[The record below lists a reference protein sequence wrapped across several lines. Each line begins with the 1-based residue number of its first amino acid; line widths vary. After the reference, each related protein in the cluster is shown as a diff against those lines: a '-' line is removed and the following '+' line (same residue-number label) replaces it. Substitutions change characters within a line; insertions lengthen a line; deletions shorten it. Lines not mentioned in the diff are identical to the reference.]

1 MGVLRDI
8 LTYRKTV
15 LICII
20 TTLAAVTSGYD
31 LSYFS
36 SLLVLPPFVRA
47 YGDYNATTGTHTLP
61 SWLLSL
67 ITSIINLGEVLGAIL
82 SYPIGVRFGRRGGII
97 IACITF
103 LLGILI
109 QSVAPIV
116 ALLVI
121 GRFLLGIGIALAAAS
136 VPLYIAECAPAT
148 LRGTLVATYQFAVGI
163 GLILGTATVFGM
175 KDSNDKSGYLIPMT
189 IQAVLPVGLIIACLT
204 MVPESPRW
212 LAEKGRTDMAR
223 KALHRLANKDDATVN
238 DDLDAIVATI
248 ERQEKGHWRE
258 LLSGPEARK
267 MMLGIGMAGWSQAS
281 GINFVVSYGGVILT
295 SIGGIDPYVAN
306 FALYCT
312 ALPVILLAQ
321 YLLERVGRR
330 KVLMFSMACIGCI
343 NVLDALFFLFYIAFN
358 LGLGTTIWVSFA
370 EMSVGRNRSLLM
382 SVSTAFV
389 WFFSWVVSFTFP
401 YLYNPDSANLG
412 AKIGFIYGAL
422 MFMGSI
428 WVFFLL
434 PETAGR
440 SLEEIDTMFALE
452 VPARKFASHTP
463 RQGICSTEPNLRLA
477 FSCPSYQDPEATKF
491 ETESKNGNVVTA
503 ETVV

>member
-1 MGVLRDI
+1 M
-8 LTYRKTV
+8 
-15 LICII
+15 
-20 TTLAAVTSGYD
+20 
-31 LSYFS
+31 
-36 SLLVLPPFVRA
+36 
-47 YGDYNATTGTHTLP
+47 
-61 SWLLSL
+61 
-67 ITSIINLGEVLGAIL
+67 
-82 SYPIGVRFGRRGGII
+82 
-97 IACITF
+97 
-103 LLGILI
+103 
-109 QSVAPIV
+109 
-116 ALLVI
+116 
-121 GRFLLGIGIALAAAS
+121 GIALAAAS
-136 VPLYIAECAPAT
+136 VPLYIAECAPPT
-148 LRGTLVATYQFAVGI
+148 LRGTLVAAYQFAVGI

-175 KDSNDKSGYLIPMT
+175 KDSNAKSGYLIPMT
-189 IQAVLPVGLIIACLT
+189 IQAVLPIVLIIACLT

-223 KALHRLANKDDATVN
+223 KALHRLANKGDTTVN
-238 DDLDAIVATI
+238 EDLDAIVAGI
-248 ERQEKGHWRE
+248 EQQEKGHWRE

-267 MMLGIGMAGWSQAS
+267 MMLGIGMAGMYNHLFVLERVSLTRIWIILGWSQAS

-330 KVLMFSMACIGCI
+330 KVLMFSMTCIGCI
-343 NVLDALFFLFYIAFN
+343 NVLDGGFGLAKESAAVNNGAIALFFLFYIAFN

-370 EMSVGRNRSLLM
+370 EMSVGKNRSLLM

-389 WFFSWVVSFTFP
+389 WFFSWIVSFTFP

-440 SLEEIDTMFALE
+440 SLEEINTMFALKI
-452 VPARKFASHTP
+452 PARKFASK
-463 RQGICSTEPNLRLA
+463 S
-477 FSCPSYQDPEATKF
+477 
-491 ETESKNGNVVTA
+491 
-503 ETVV
+503 

>member
-47 YGDYNATTGTHTLP
+47 YGDYNATTGTHALP

-82 SYPIGVRFGRRGGII
+82 SYPIGVKFGRRGGII

-204 MVPESPRW
+204 MLPESPRW

-267 MMLGIGMAGWSQAS
+267 MILGIGMAGWSQAS

-321 YLLERVGRR
+321 YLLELVGRR
-330 KVLMFSMACIGCI
+330 KVLMFSMTCIGCI
-343 NVLDALFFLFYIAFN
+343 NVLDGGFGLAKKSAGVNNLAIALFFLFYIAFN

-452 VPARKFASHTP
+452 VPARKFATF
-463 RQGICSTEPNLRLA
+463 T
-477 FSCPSYQDPEATKF
+477 CPSYQDPEATKF
-491 ETESKNGNVVTA
+491 ETEIKNGNVVTA

>member
-1 MGVLRDI
+1 MVDSYLVRYNHI
-8 LTYRKTV
+8 LQQAINV
-15 LICII
+15 
-20 TTLAAVTSGYD
+20 A
-31 LSYFS
+31 
-36 SLLVLPPFVRA
+36 
-47 YGDYNATTGTHTLP
+47 NP
-61 SWLLSL
+61 S
-67 ITSIINLGEVLGAIL
+67 I
-82 SYPIGVRFGRRGGII
+82 
-97 IACITF
+97 
-103 LLGILI
+103 
-109 QSVAPIV
+109 
-116 ALLVI
+116 
-121 GRFLLGIGIALAAAS
+121 GIGIALAAAS

-189 IQAVLPVGLIIACLT
+189 IQAVLPVGLIIACLS

-248 ERQEKGHWRE
+248 EHQEKGHWRE

-267 MMLGIGMAGWSQAS
+267 MMLGIGMAGMYNNLPVSKHVSLTRTWIILGWSQAS

-330 KVLMFSMACIGCI
+330 KVLMFSMTCIGCI
-343 NVLDALFFLFYIAFN
+343 NVLDGGFGLAKKSAGVNNGAIALFFLFYIAFN

-401 YLYNPDSANLG
+401 YLYNPDSSNLG

-440 SLEEIDTMFALE
+440 SLEEIDTMFALK
-452 VPARKFASHTP
+452 VPARKFASK
-463 RQGICSTEPNLRLA
+463 
-477 FSCPSYQDPEATKF
+477 SYPPPTMNSLNR
-491 ETESKNGNVVTA
+491 T
-503 ETVV
+503 